1 MSKIIIIEGSD
12 GSGKQTQATKLYEYI
27 KKYRDNTIKITF
39 PNYKSESSALVKMYL
54 SGEFGDDATEI
65 NAYTSS
71 LFFAVDRIATYIKS
85 FKKYYL
91 EDYIIISDRYTTSNM
106 VHQASKLETKK
117 EVDDYLSWLED
128 LEYTKMGLPR
138 PNVVIFLNVPYEYT
152 KKNIENRE
160 NKITGEMEK
169 DIHEKNEEY
178 LKKTYQ
184 NSLYVAKKMGWKI
197 IDCIKEGKMRSIEDI
212 HNEIIL
218 KLKGV
223 IDGNIKGN
231 ER

>member
-71 LFFAVDRIATYIKS
+71 LFFAVDRIATYIKN